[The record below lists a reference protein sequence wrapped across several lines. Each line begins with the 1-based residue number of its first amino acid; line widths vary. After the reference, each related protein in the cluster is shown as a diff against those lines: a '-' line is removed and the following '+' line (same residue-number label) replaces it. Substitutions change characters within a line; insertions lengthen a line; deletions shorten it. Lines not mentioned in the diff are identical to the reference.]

1 MNFESFCA
9 FDVLFK
15 DFINDLAAFLEFVF
29 HLHLKEQFTG
39 ELTTA
44 SAIEQPRLQCLSG
57 LHILLT
63 ILDVMF
69 NTLRLTAGTER

>member
-9 FDVLFK
+9 FDVLFE

-29 HLHLKEQFTG
+29 HLHLKEQLTG
-39 ELTTA
+39 EFTTA
-44 SAIEQPRLQCLSG
+44 SAIEQPCLQCLSG

-63 ILDVMF
+63 ILNVMF